1 MKYKLKILGI
11 GQSLPQ
17 NKVTNKDIEQITE
30 GSKAEWISGKLGIQE
45 RRIASSNENVVTL
58 GTNSALEALKD
69 ANLSPNEIDL
79 IIVNTSS
86 PDKVS
91 PSVACMIQNQIE
103 ASCPS
108 FDINAV
114 CSGFV
119 YALDLVSGL
128 LDKYKNILMISTET
142 YSKITDWNNRNSCF
156 FGDGSAALV
165 VTKSNTPNLETLI
178 GADGTGWEN
187 FNCDRDSK
195 FNMNGKEVYKFGVK
209 TLPREINLLLSKNNM
224 SVNDIDYIVPHQPS
238 HNVLKETAKV
248 LNFPE
253 SKVCFNM
260 GKYANTAGASVPMAL
275 YRLIK
280 ENTVKNGD
288 NLLLAAIGS
297 GWTYGVSILKLDYK

>member
-30 GSKAEWISGKLGIQE
+30 GSKAEWISEKLGIQE

-86 PDKVS
+86 SDKVS

-142 YSKITDWNNRNSCF
+142 YSKITDWDNRNSCF

-238 HNVLKETAKV
+238 HNVLKETAKI

-260 GKYANTAGASVPMAL
+260 REYANTAGASVPMAL

>member
-30 GSKAEWISGKLGIQE
+30 GSKAEWISKKLGIQE
-45 RRIASSNENVVTL
+45 RRITSSNENVVTL

-86 PDKVS
+86 SDKVS
-91 PSVACMIQNQIE
+91 PSVACMVQNQIE

-142 YSKITDWNNRNSCF
+142 YSKITDWDNRNSCF

-209 TLPREINLLLSKNNM
+209 TLPREINLLLSKNDM

-238 HNVLKETAKV
+238 HNVLKETAKI

-260 GKYANTAGASVPMAL
+260 EKYANTAGASVPMAL
-275 YRLIK
+275 YKLIK

-288 NLLLAAIGS
+288 TLLLAAIGS

>member
-45 RRIASSNENVVTL
+45 RRIASSNENVITL

>member
-30 GSKAEWISGKLGIQE
+30 GSKAEWISEKLGIQE

>member
-30 GSKAEWISGKLGIQE
+30 GSKAEWISKKLGIQE

-86 PDKVS
+86 SDKVS
-91 PSVACMIQNQIE
+91 PSVACMVQNQIE

-142 YSKITDWNNRNSCF
+142 YSKITDWDNRNSCF
-156 FGDGSAALV
+156 FGDGAAALV

-209 TLPREINLLLSKNNM
+209 TLPREINLLLSKNDM

-238 HNVLKETAKV
+238 HNVLKETAKI

-260 GKYANTAGASVPMAL
+260 EKYANTAGASVPMAL
-275 YRLIK
+275 YKLIK
-280 ENTVKNGD
+280 ENTVKNGYT
-288 NLLLAAIGS
+288 LLLAAIGS